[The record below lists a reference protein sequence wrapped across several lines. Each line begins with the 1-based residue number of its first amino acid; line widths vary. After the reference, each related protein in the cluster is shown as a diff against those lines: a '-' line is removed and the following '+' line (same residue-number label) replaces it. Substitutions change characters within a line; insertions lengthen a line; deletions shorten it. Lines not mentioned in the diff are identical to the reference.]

1 MAKKAVTKEV
11 EIMED
16 PASSLNDQHE
26 KFVQEYMKNFHGT
39 NAALAAGYPKA
50 SAHVAATRLLK
61 NAKVIARLA
70 ELRALTE
77 NKADIERNQ
86 IINELKLIAF
96 GSTADI
102 IGWDGN
108 EVYLLNKEDMGV
120 AARFI
125 DGITINTTRDLKNN
139 TSETSIKITT
149 LAKEKVK
156 ALELLGRHIGMW
168 KDHQPAQQN
177 NFTFIAQWGGTFEP
191 TDGNAN
197 PDEPN

>member
-1 MAKKAVTKEV
+1 MAKKAVKKEV
-11 EIMED
+11 EIVD
-16 PASSLNDQHE
+16 DCLTDQQE
-26 KFVQEYMKNFHGT
+26 LFVKEYMKTFNGS
-39 NAALAAGYPKA
+39 AAAIAAGYSEKSSRSIA
-50 SAHVAATRLLK
+50 SILLTK
-61 NAKVIARLA
+61 ENIITRLA
-70 ELRALTE
+70 ELKALATTQH
-77 NKADIERNQ
+77 DIERHQ

-102 IGWDGN
+102 IGWDGDS
-108 EVYLLNKEDMGV
+108 VYLLNKDAMGV

-125 DGITINTTRDLKNN
+125 DGITINVTKDLKTN

-168 KDHQPAQQN
+168 KEHQTQTQN
-177 NFTFIAQWGGTFEP
+177 NFTFVAQWGGTFEP